1 MSEEEKEMPR
11 VLSKIPRPLLVV
23 GVLALALLAVSCRE
37 VAAPPNGDVGPPPDG
52 AVTFDVSMGDNFF
65 EPKEFTV
72 GRGQTVTFNL
82 TNDGRAVHNM
92 RIAGRDGRYNTADD
106 ADSGLLRRGETAVLV
121 WTAPTAPGRIDFR
134 CDLHPE
140 QIGTIIVR

>member
-1 MSEEEKEMPR
+1 MRKEEKGMPSVPQR
-11 VLSKIPRPLLVV
+11 IPRPLLVV
-23 GVLALALLAVSCRE
+23 GVLALALLAVSCAE
-37 VAAPPNGDVGPPPDG
+37 EPAPPNGDVGPPPDG

-72 GRGQTVTFNL
+72 RRGQTVTFNL

-92 RIAGRDGRYNTADD
+92 RIAGSDGRYNTADD

-121 WTAPTAPGRIDFR
+121 WTAPTAPGRVNFR

-140 QIGTIIVR
+140 QTGTITVR